1 MTFKNKE
8 NHLKVNTI
16 TPSQTIT
23 FSELLM
29 VFGCIKNI
37 FLFGCIKNTITYQ
50 NIMFGCKIF
59 EET

>member
-8 NHLKVNTI
+8 NHLKVNTT

-23 FSELLM
+23 FSELLL
-29 VFGCIKNI
+29 IYI
-37 FLFGCIKNTITYQ
+37 YIYIYIYIKNTITYQ